1 MTLFAPNATF
11 TPNTRTA
18 ALAKMGMDRH
28 TGRLIA
34 DKLEHIRQSL
44 ADIFTTPIG
53 ERVQRR
59 WYGSRIF
66 ALLDSPMNEVGRLRL
81 IAALVDAAYRFEP
94 RVVITWANIIINTDG
109 KVMLDYVA
117 RTIDGQDLTGQI
129 VIR

>member
-1 MTLFAPNATF
+1 MTQ
-11 TPNTRTA
+11 NTQSP
-18 ALAKMGMDRH
+18 ALAKIGMDRH
-28 TGRLIA
+28 TGRLIG
-34 DKLEHIRQSL
+34 DKLTHIRQSL

-81 IAALVDAAYRFEP
+81 IAAIVDAAYRFEP
-94 RVVITWANIIINTDG
+94 RVEITWANIIINNDG
-109 KVMLDYVA
+109 KVSLDYVA